1 MTTKLTA
8 RSLTLIRG
16 ERTLFDDLSFGLRP
30 GGLLLLEGQN
40 GAGKTSLLKAIAGLL
55 ELESGELEWLGSP
68 IRKLRDVYSSAFVW
82 MAHKVGLK
90 SDLTLIENLRFEA
103 ALREMSMQDLDAVI
117 ERLDLVRLKKLPLR
131 SLSAGQQRRVA
142 LARML
147 LASAELWLM
156 DEPFTN
162 LDREG
167 RQLVVDM
174 LTEHL
179 SSGGMCVLAAHQDV
193 NIAAP
198 TERIRLG

>member
-1 MTTKLTA
+1 MTTKLAA

-16 ERTLFDDLSFGLRP
+16 ERVLFDNLSFGLRP

-40 GAGKTSLLKAIAGLL
+40 GSGKTSLLKAIAGLL
-55 ELESGELEWLGSP
+55 EFESGDVEWLGSP
-68 IRKLRDVYSSAFVW
+68 IRRVRDVYCSAFVW
-82 MAHKVGLK
+82 MAHRVGLK

-103 ALREMSMQDLDAVI
+103 ALREMSLEDLDAVI
-117 ERLDLVRLKKLPLR
+117 DRLDLARLRKLPLR
-131 SLSAGQQRRVA
+131 ALSAGQQRRVA
-142 LARML
+142 LARMS

-167 RQLVVDM
+167 RRLVVDM

-179 SSGGMCVLAAHQDV
+179 SAGGMCVLAAHQDV
-193 NIAAP
+193 NIDAP